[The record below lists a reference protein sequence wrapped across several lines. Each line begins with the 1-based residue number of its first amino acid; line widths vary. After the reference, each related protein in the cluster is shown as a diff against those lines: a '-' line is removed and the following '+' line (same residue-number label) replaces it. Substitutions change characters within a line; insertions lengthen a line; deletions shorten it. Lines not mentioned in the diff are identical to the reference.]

1 MARQYQ
7 ELSPSIIDFIN
18 TQKMYFVATA
28 GADTRIN
35 LSPKGLDTFHIIDN
49 STVIWMNLT
58 GSGNET
64 AAHVLEHPRM
74 TIMFC
79 AFEDKPLILR
89 LYGKARAV
97 YKGDDRWDE
106 YIQKI
111 SHTAGARQIFEL
123 KVEMVQTSCG
133 FGVPLYEYQG
143 QRELLDKWTND
154 KGDKELKS
162 YWKEKNMTSIDG
174 KPTGMK
180 L

>member
-1 MARQYQ
+1 MARQYK
-7 ELSPSIIDFIN
+7 ELTPHIIEFIKS
-18 TQKMYFVATA
+18 QKMYFVATA

-35 LSPKGLDTFHIIDN
+35 LSPKGLDTFHIVDH

-64 AAHVLEHPRM
+64 AAHILENPRM

-79 AFEDKPLILR
+79 AFEGKPLILR

-97 YKGDDRWDE
+97 YSGDDKWDE
-106 YIQKI
+106 YIQHI
-111 SHTAGARQIFEL
+111 PHTAGARQIFEVKL
-123 KVEMVQTSCG
+123 EMVQTSCG

-143 QRELLDKWTND
+143 QRELLDKWSSV
-154 KGDKELKS
+154 KGDDGLKN
-162 YWKEKNMTSIDG
+162 YWKEKNTTSIDG
-174 KPTGMK
+174 KPTGIK

>member
-1 MARQYQ
+1 M
-7 ELSPSIIDFIN
+7 IDFIN
-18 TQKMYFVATA
+18 SQKMYFVATA

-79 AFEDKPLILR
+79 AFEGKPLILR

-111 SHTAGARQIFEL
+111 SHTAGARQIFEVKL
-123 KVEMVQTSCG
+123 EMVQTSCG

-143 QRELLDKWTND
+143 QRELLDKWSSV
-154 KGDKELKS
+154 KGDEGLKN
-162 YWKEKNMTSIDG
+162 YWKEKNTTSIDG
-174 KPTGMK
+174 KPTGIK